1 MTLEA
6 FSAFGRL
13 LGTDAP
19 IHNDPAYAAKTPFGK
34 VIAQGPLL
42 LASFETW
49 FCELFGEEA
58 WSQTGQMA
66 AKFVNPARIGD
77 TVTLEIVVGEKQGER
92 VQFEVRV
99 LHDDR
104 LLALG
109 SASLK
114 LQ

>member
-1 MTLEA
+1 
-6 FSAFGRL
+6 
-13 LGTDAP
+13 
-19 IHNDPAYAAKTPFGK
+19 
-34 VIAQGPLL
+34 L